1 MTGTSRVVAG
11 AVVCAVVSLSG
22 VAGGPA
28 QADDGMEGATP
39 TLGRAVGNAGGALGG
54 GVEKLGRTAG
64 GAVGGTGGAV
74 GGTGGAVG
82 GTTVGGPAGDSVGGT
97 VREVTGAVGGTVRS
111 ATTTVGGTVHHVISA
126 GGRLS
131 QQQPHSSPPTS
142 GPTTSGGTPP
152 DANQPQPGNAAVVHP
167 AAATDTRRISRRGE
181 RVERAPESRAA
192 VAAARRLILA
202 SVRPEWLHRS
212 AVAGPT
218 ESRDL
223 ATPTSFY
230 DEACRSASLA
240 IADLR
245 RCARASMLIPELGGP
260 ASVWLPLS
268 LAMIG
273 AGLVL
278 VARRRRG
285 AALGAPVG

>member
-22 VAGGPA
+22 VAGSPA

-39 TLGRAVGNAGGALGG
+39 TLGRAIGNAGGALGG
-54 GVEKLGRTAG
+54 GVENLGPG
-64 GAVGGTGGAV
+64 GAA

-82 GTTVGGPAGDSVGGT
+82 GTTVGGPAGVNVGGT
-97 VREVTGAVGGTVRS
+97 VGQVTGTVGGTVRS
-111 ATTTVGGTVHHVISA
+111 ATTTVGGTVHHVVNSA

-142 GPTTSGGTPP
+142 RPTTSGGTTP
-152 DANQPQPGNAAVVHP
+152 DANQPQPGTAAVVHP
-167 AAATDTRRISRRGE
+167 AAATDTRRTSRHGE
-181 RVERAPESRAA
+181 RVQRVPVSRAA

-218 ESRDL
+218 ESRDV

-260 ASVWLPLS
+260 ASGWLPLS

-273 AGLVL
+273 TGLVL
-278 VARRRRG
+278 VERRRRG
-285 AALGAPVG
+285 AALGTPVG